1 MIRISSTIGCSFDT
15 TGNVYFSPYNDI
27 NNLHEVVITNKDE
40 LMCEKYID
48 YNPNNCSENNSD
60 NDPSDDSD
68 NNSDDDT
75 DGDTDDDSN
84 KKIIIGKLVP
94 FADNATLRGS
104 IIKQKKDEQDEM
116 ENDPNADYD
125 EDDYEDVLK
134 KTYYEEDAE
143 YNEYVD
149 ENEDDEDD
157 KIYTHPSFSFSSDH
171 KKIKQH
177 EINNLVSSREEIL
190 ALYDTLVYN
199 GDPSDA
205 SLIFKTKLLN
215 DAAIYRL
222 CIYTSGDIK
231 FRPIG
236 SREKNYKLSLNENN
250 IILLSQVVKS
260 PININETQEVL
271 ENTQE
276 VLENNSLSFND
287 M

>member
-1 MIRISSTIGCSFDT
+1 MIRICSKIGCSFDT
-15 TGNVYFSPYNDI
+15 GGNVYFSPYNDS
-27 NNLHEVVITNKDE
+27 NNLHEIIITNKDE
-40 LMCEKYID
+40 LMCEKYVN
-48 YNPNNCSENNSD
+48 YNDGYPNNDSNNDPNSDSD
-60 NDPSDDSD
+60 NDSD
-68 NNSDDDT
+68 NHLDN
-75 DGDTDDDSN
+75 
-84 KKIIIGKLVP
+84 KIIIGKLVP

-104 IIKQKKDEQDEM
+104 IIKQKKDEQDDM

-134 KTYYEEDAE
+134 KTYYEEDTE
-143 YNEYVD
+143 YNEYID
-149 ENEDDEDD
+149 DNEDEDDDDD
-157 KIYTHPSFSFSSDH
+157 KIYVQTSFSFSSDH

-177 EINNLVSSREEIL
+177 EINNLVTDREEIL
-190 ALYDTLVYN
+190 ALYDTLVYE

-236 SREKNYKLSLNENN
+236 SREKNYKLSLDNEGNV
-250 IILLSQVVKS
+250 ILLSEIIKS
-260 PININETQEVL
+260 PINVIQPVL
-271 ENTQE
+271 DNIHP
-276 VLENNSLSFND
+276 VENNSLSFNN

>member
-1 MIRISSTIGCSFDT
+1 
-15 TGNVYFSPYNDI
+15 
-27 NNLHEVVITNKDE
+27 
-40 LMCEKYID
+40 
-48 YNPNNCSENNSD
+48 
-60 NDPSDDSD
+60 
-68 NNSDDDT
+68 
-75 DGDTDDDSN
+75 
-84 KKIIIGKLVP
+84 
-94 FADNATLRGS
+94 LRGS